1 MNDVTSQTVS
11 ITLNGKPM
19 EVPNNVSIL
28 DYLRFKGI
36 DVPALCYH
44 PDLGAIETCDACIV
58 EVNGELVRS
67 CSTQLKDGDIVKT
80 GSSEA
85 FEAQM
90 IAMDRIL
97 RNHELYCTVCDFNNG
112 NCTVHNTVKNL
123 KIDHQA
129 TAQSPKGAP
138 KNIGK
143 FYRYDPDQCILC
155 GRCVQACQNVQV
167 NETLMIDWEL
177 ERPRVIWDG
186 NTDLNIDDSSCVN
199 CGHCSTVCPCNAMME
214 VGMVGEA
221 GFLTGML
228 KDAFRPAVEVTKA
241 VETGYTPL
249 MAISDVEAEMR
260 KDRIK
265 KTKTVCTYCG
275 VGCSFEVWTKGREVL
290 KVEPSPEAPANQIST
305 CVKGKFGW
313 DFVNSGERLTKPL
326 IREADGFREATW
338 EEALDLISSK
348 FKETIDTR
356 GPERLAFIT
365 SSKCTNEESYL
376 MQKLARQVVGTN
388 NVDNCSRYCQSPA
401 TMGLWR
407 TVGYGGDSGSITDIA
422 RAELIIGLGTNT
434 AEAHPVIATRVKS
447 AQKLHGSKLLV
458 ADIRKHELAERAD
471 MFVRPNPGSDLVW
484 LNAVTKYIIDNNWQ
498 DQAFIDKH
506 VNNYTALVE
515 GLQKYTIDYAAEHTG
530 MSKEEIIKIAEMIHE
545 AKTTA
550 VMWAMGVTQQRGGSD
565 TSTAISNLLLVTGN
579 YMKPGAGSYPLRG
592 HNNVQG
598 ASDMGS
604 MPTHLPGYQK
614 IADKAVLEKF
624 SKAWGVALNPNVGQ
638 NNHQMVDAMH
648 ADELDVLYLK
658 GEDMGIVDSNINYV
672 REGFE
677 KLKFF
682 VVQDIFF
689 SKTAE
694 YADVILPAA
703 PSFEKEGTFSNTE
716 RRIQRLY
723 QVMEPLEGTKPDWK
737 IIQEIAQHMGA
748 DWDYAHPGE
757 VMDEIASLTP
767 IYSGV
772 SYDRLEGFNSLQ
784 WPVKEDG
791 TDSPLLFTE
800 GFPFDDKKAN
810 FFPVDWTE
818 PTEYEAQ
825 YDIHVNNG
833 RLLEHFHEGNM
844 TYRVKGLAMETP
856 DAFLEISQELADE
869 RGIQTG
875 NLVRLQSPY
884 GKVDVR
890 ALITDRVFGKEVYL
904 PMNDNGD
911 AAINLLSSS
920 IADKDTSTPAYK
932 ETKAKLIIL
941 DKGKKSPLPENNFRF
956 GNRVPQMG
964 VNVEAKWRRDDY
976 VYPGDIVK
984 MRGDR

>member
-1 MNDVTSQTVS
+1 MNDVTSQSVS

-138 KNIGK
+138 KNMGK

-214 VGMVGEA
+214 VGMIGEA

-326 IREADGFREATW
+326 IRETDGFREATW
-338 EEALDLISSK
+338 EEALNLISSK
-348 FKETIDTR
+348 FKETIATR

-447 AQKLHGSKLLV
+447 AQKLRGSKLLV
-458 ADIRKHELAERAD
+458 VDIRKHELAERAD

-506 VNNYTALVE
+506 VNNYSALVE

-614 IADKAVLEKF
+614 IADKAGLEKF
-624 SKAWGVALNPNVGQ
+624 SKAWGVEMNPNVGQ

-748 DWDYAHPGE
+748 DWNYVHPGDI
-757 VMDEIASLTP
+757 MDEIASLAP

-800 GFPFDDKKAN
+800 GFPFEDKKAN

-844 TYRVKGLAMETP
+844 TYQVKGLAMETP

-941 DKGKKSPLPENNFRF
+941 DKGNKSPLPENNFRF

>member
-1 MNDVTSQTVS
+1 MNDVTSQTIS

-19 EVPNNVSIL
+19 EVPGNVSIL

-67 CSTQLKDGDIVKT
+67 CSTQLKDGDVVKT
-80 GSSEA
+80 GSSKA

-97 RNHELYCTVCDFNNG
+97 ANHELYCTVCDFNNG
-112 NCTVHNTVKNL
+112 NCTIHNTVKEL

-186 NTDLNIDDSSCVN
+186 NRDTNIDDSSCVN

-275 VGCSFEVWTKGREVL
+275 VGCSFEVWTKGRDIL

-338 EEALDLISSK
+338 DEALTLIASK
-348 FKETIDTR
+348 FKETIATR
-356 GPERLAFIT
+356 GPEKLAFIT
-365 SSKCTNEESYL
+365 SSKCTNEESFL

-422 RAELIIGLGTNT
+422 NAGLIIGLGTNT

-447 AQKLHGSKLLV
+447 AQKLRGSKLLV
-458 ADIRKHELAERAD
+458 VDIRKHELAERAD

-506 VNNYTALVE
+506 VNNYEALVE
-515 GLQKYTIDYAAEHTG
+515 SLQKFTIDYAAEHTG
-530 MSKEEIIKIAEMIHE
+530 MSKEKIIKIAEMVHE
-545 AKTTA
+545 AKSTV

-614 IADKAVLEKF
+614 ISDKAALDKF
-624 SKAWGVALNPNVGQ
+624 SKAWGVEMNPNVGQ

-648 ADELDVLYLK
+648 AGELDVLYLK
-658 GEDMGIVDSNINYV
+658 GEDMGIVDSNVNYV

-723 QVMEPLEGTKPDWK
+723 QVMEPLEGTRPDWQ
-737 IIQEIAQHMGA
+737 IIQDIAQHLGA
-748 DWDYAHPGE
+748 DWNYSHPSE
-757 VMDEIASLTP
+757 IMDEIASLTP

-772 SYDRLEGFNSLQ
+772 TYDRLEGFNSLQ

-800 GFPFDDKKAN
+800 GFPFEDKKAN

-844 TYRVKGLAMETP
+844 TYQVKGLAMETP
-856 DAFLEISQELADE
+856 EAFLEISHELAAE
-869 RGIQTG
+869 RGIETG
-875 NLVRLQSPY
+875 NLIRLQSPY

-890 ALITDRVFGKEVYL
+890 ALVTDRVFGKEVYL

-941 DKGKKSPLPENNFRF
+941 DKGNKSPLPENNFRF

-964 VNVEAKWRRDDY
+964 VNVQAKWNRKDY
-976 VYPGDIVK
+976 VYPGDIVNK
-984 MRGDR
+984 RGEK

>member
-1 MNDVTSQTVS
+1 MKETTSQMVS

-19 EVPNNVSIL
+19 DVPTQVSIL

-58 EVNGELVRS
+58 EVNGELVRA
-67 CSTQLKDGDIVKT
+67 CSTELKDGDIVRT

-90 IAMDRIL
+90 IAMDRVL
-97 RNHELYCTVCDFNNG
+97 ANHELYCTVCDFNNG
-112 NCTVHNTVKNL
+112 NCTIHNTVKNL

-129 TAQSPKGAP
+129 TAQSPKGYD
-138 KNIGK
+138 KNVGK

-186 NTDLNIDDSSCVN
+186 STEMNIDDSSCVN

-214 VGMVGEA
+214 VDMVGEA

-228 KDAFRPAVEVTKA
+228 RDAFRPAVEVTKA

-275 VGCSFEVWTKGREVL
+275 VGCSFEVWTKDREIL
-290 KVEPSPEAPANQIST
+290 KVEPSPESPANQIST

-338 EEALDLISSK
+338 EEAMTLIANK
-348 FKETIDTR
+348 FKETMDKD
-356 GPERLAFIT
+356 PERLAFIT

-407 TVGYGGDSGSITDIA
+407 TVGYGGDSGSITDIGSA
-422 RAELIIGLGTNT
+422 GLIIGLGTNT

-447 AQKLHGSKLLV
+447 AQKLRGAKLLV
-458 ADIRKHELAERAD
+458 VDIRKHELAERAD

-484 LNAVTKYIIDNNWQ
+484 LNAVTKYIIDHNWQ
-498 DQAFIDKH
+498 DQEFIDKH
-506 VNNYTALVE
+506 VNNYDALVKSLE
-515 GLQKYTIDYAAEHTG
+515 KYTIPYAAEHTG
-530 MSKEEIIKIAEMIHE
+530 MSEAEIIKIAEMIHE
-545 AKTTA
+545 AKSTV

-565 TSTAISNLLLVTGN
+565 TSTAISNMLLVTGN

-604 MPTHLPGYQK
+604 MPSHLPGYQK
-614 IADKAVLEKF
+614 ISDKAALEKF
-624 SKAWGVALNPNVGQ
+624 GKAWGVEMNPKLGQ

-648 ADELDVLYLK
+648 SGDLDVLYLK
-658 GEDMGIVDSNINYV
+658 GEDMGIVDSNVNYV

-694 YADVILPAA
+694 YADVILPAS

-737 IIQEIAQHMGA
+737 IIQEIAQNLGA
-748 DWDYAHPGE
+748 DWHYSHPSE
-757 VMDEIASLTP
+757 IMDEIASLTP

-772 SYDRLEGFNSLQ
+772 TYDRLEGYNSLQ
-784 WPVKEDG
+784 WPVHEDG
-791 TDSPLLFTE
+791 TDSPLLFTD
-800 GFPFDDKKAN
+800 GFPFEDKKAN
-810 FFPVDWTE
+810 FFPVEWTE

-844 TYRVKGLAMETP
+844 TYQVEGLAMETP
-856 DAFLEISQELADE
+856 EAFLEVSQDLATE
-869 RGIQTG
+869 RGIETG
-875 NLVRLQSPY
+875 NLLRLQSPY
-884 GKVDVR
+884 GQVEVR
-890 ALITDRVFGKEVYL
+890 ALITDRVYGKEVYL

-941 DKGKKSPLPENNFRF
+941 DKGTKSPLPENNFRF
-956 GNRVPQMG
+956 GNRTPQMG
-964 VNVEAKWRRDDY
+964 VNIQAKWDRKDY

-984 MRGDR
+984 SKRGDQ

>member
-1 MNDVTSQTVS
+1 MNDVTSQSVS

-138 KNIGK
+138 KNMGK

-214 VGMVGEA
+214 VVMIGEA

-326 IREADGFREATW
+326 IRETDGFREATW
-338 EEALDLISSK
+338 EEALNLISSK
-348 FKETIDTR
+348 FKETIATR

-447 AQKLHGSKLLV
+447 AQKLRGSKLLV
-458 ADIRKHELAERAD
+458 VDIRKHELAERAD

-506 VNNYTALVE
+506 VNNYSALVE
-515 GLQKYTIDYAAEHTG
+515 GLQKDTIDYAAEHTG

-624 SKAWGVALNPNVGQ
+624 SKAWGVEMNPNVGQ

-748 DWDYAHPGE
+748 DWNYVHPGDI
-757 VMDEIASLTP
+757 MDEIASLAP

-800 GFPFDDKKAN
+800 GFPFEDKKAN

-844 TYRVKGLAMETP
+844 TYQVKGLAMETP

-941 DKGKKSPLPENNFRF
+941 DKGNKSPLPENNFRF